1 MSTGNTWRRAGES
14 HPEMQAQT
22 SGPRVQMFSLTFRS
36 FESSPIERKKYFWWV
51 GVFFLPLVFTW
62 NYCFLLYE
70 SFVPYINKRF
80 ALLKLYFN

>member
-51 GVFFLPLVFTW
+51 GGFFPSFS
-62 NYCFLLYE
+62 FHMELLL
-70 SFVPYINKRF
+70 F
-80 ALLKLYFN
+80 AV